1 MTKHLALLVTISNI
15 TMHWVGL
22 GKENIDRLNFNKWI
36 KTESVNF
43 DEKVTIFYNYS
54 DKNKISGEIL
64 EVTEEKIKNSCRFKQ
79 EWTNPEIKLSR
90 YLVVLIEFW

>member
-1 MTKHLALLVTISNI
+1 MILIS
-15 TMHWVGL
+15 GQ
-22 GKENIDRLNFNKWI
+22 

-64 EVTEEKIKNSCRFKQ
+64 EVTEEKIKFRQ
-79 EWTNPEIKLSR
+79 ARMDMVIEI
-90 YLVVLIEFW
+90 LVK